1 MSKKSRLRALKA
13 QQIEEQKRLEAEEKL
28 EKAEAKKGAQSK
40 SAKKYIRSAKRKEPK
55 VYPILKM
62 LMLIPYA
69 VNCVFFG
76 GVTVIAILLQG
87 VNDVEPITAYEIIIA
102 IAVIA
107 LGLVFE
113 FLRRYIL
120 GFIFCSAGS
129 GLFLSVGAGFV
140 SKIQYYMDNYYID
153 PSKQKMD
160 IEYMWRFYPAA
171 LILAFSAALMIIT
184 VIRKIMKRRKEKERY
199 NNQPVKS
206 IID

>member
-13 QQIEEQKRLEAEEKL
+13 QQIEEQKRLEAEERL
-28 EKAEAKKGAQSK
+28 ERSEAKKGAQSK
-40 SAKKYIRSAKRKEPK
+40 SAKKYIRSAKRKDPR
-55 VYPILKM
+55 VYPILKT

-69 VNCVFFG
+69 VNCIFFG

-87 VNDVEPITAYEIIIA
+87 VNDVEPITAYEILIA

-107 LGLVFE
+107 IGIVFE

-120 GFIFCSAGS
+120 GFIFCAAGS
-129 GLFLSVGAGFV
+129 GMFLSVGAGFV

-171 LILAFSAALMIIT
+171 LILAFSAVLMAVT
-184 VIRKIMKRRKEKERY
+184 VVRKVMKRRKEKESY
-199 NNQPVKS
+199 NNRPVKS